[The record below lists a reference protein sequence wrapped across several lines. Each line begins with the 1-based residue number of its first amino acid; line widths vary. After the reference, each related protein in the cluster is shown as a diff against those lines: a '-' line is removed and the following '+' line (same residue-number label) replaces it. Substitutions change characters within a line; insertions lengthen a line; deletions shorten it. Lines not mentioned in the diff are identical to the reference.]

1 MAATIRCSYYGA
13 SASEPAGVTAETGIK
28 LARADAQTSTTPT
41 PIPTSTGTNYSW
53 YMLLA
58 FEVTGTGATSISNRR
73 IAAASSFTSGILIFF
88 KDQATYTQPSSGNKP
103 TDSGSAGPA
112 TPSTYTNVTTS
123 NQLWDNTST
132 STGTTGRKGD
142 FCQIV
147 GGVDN
152 SYAGG
157 GGNAALPNLSMVYDE
172 Q

>member
-1 MAATIRCSYYGA
+1 MAATVRADYYGA

-28 LARADAQTSTTPT
+28 LARADAETSTTPT

-53 YMLLA
+53 YMLLSLD
-58 FEVTGTGATSISNRR
+58 VTGTGATAITNRR
-73 IAAASSFTSGILIFF
+73 IAAASSFATGILVFF
-88 KDQATYTQPSSGNKP
+88 KDQSTYTQPTSGNKP

-123 NQLWDNTST
+123 NQLWDNGSV
-132 STGTTGRKGD
+132 STGSTGRNGH
-142 FCQIV
+142 FVQIA

-157 GGNAALPNLSMVYDE
+157 GGNASLPNLNLVYDE
-172 Q
+172 A

>member
-1 MAATIRCSYYGA
+1 MAATIRASYYGA

-41 PIPTSTGTNYSW
+41 PFPTITGTNFSW

-58 FEVTGTGATSISNRR
+58 FEVTVTGATSISNRR
-73 IAAASSFTSGILIFF
+73 IAAASSFTTGLAIHF

-103 TDSGSAGPA
+103 TDSGSNGNV
-112 TPSTYTNVTTS
+112 PSTYTQVTTS

-147 GGVDN
+147 GAVDN
-152 SYAGG
+152 TFTGG
-157 GGNAALPNLSMVYDE
+157 GGNASMPNLNFVYDE
-172 Q
+172 A